1 MGRQFAETGQFDKE
15 LVHAF
20 AGSEYMPASQIRM
33 FNLFGR
39 PVQRIFMGRMARN
52 MGCRERL
59 DAKPYKNIVRQ

>member
-1 MGRQFAETGQFDKE
+1 MGRQFAETRQFDKE

-20 AGSEYMPASQIRM
+20 AGPECMPASQIRM

-52 MGCRERL
+52 MGYREHL